1 MSKLHLISSK
11 LGEQVI
17 QMPPLL
23 REKSYQISG
32 DPSGK
37 GERHKKPG
45 FICSFCCTHL
55 FYFAFC
61 FNFLRTASYLNL
73 TQDLKCKV
81 V

>member
-37 GERHKKPG
+37 GKDIRNQASFAHSVAHSCFILHFVLIFSELLSKPYSG
-45 FICSFCCTHL
+45 FEM
-55 FYFAFC
+55 
-61 FNFLRTASYLNL
+61 
-73 TQDLKCKV
+73 
-81 V
+81 